1 MSGPTRDSRSLRIAM
16 FADFHPATLG
26 GIQTSMR
33 AQRTALERLGHRVT
47 VFTIP
52 PPELIPPDP
61 GIVVLATTGGLAVN
75 GYPVALPTRRNARLI
90 DAAFAERGF
99 DLVHAQT
106 TYGAGVAGLRA
117 ARRHGL
123 PLVQSMHSRDDS
135 FIERNSPFPYL
146 AALTMR
152 VLHGGFVGLR
162 TAMPRLP
169 ESRTARHAWRPLVA
183 QAQAAD
189 HVVVPTRHFAQR
201 LAAHGVDR
209 PMHVVS
215 NGVDDDLV
223 RALPQRSSDR
233 GGLLRVLWCG
243 RFSAE
248 KRPLEAIE
256 AVHRAEGCLL
266 DIYGAGALEPRLR
279 SAVDRLG
286 LRERVRLHGEVS
298 QAECL
303 AAMRTHDVL
312 LFPSAG
318 CDTQGMVLLEAVAAG
333 LPVLHC
339 DPDVTETVPAGGE
352 YRARDASTDALAEAL
367 RELADHPD
375 RLVAMREVL
384 ARHADRTLQSR
395 FTARLVSV
403 YTEAIAA
410 AASARLA

>member
-1 MSGPTRDSRSLRIAM
+1 MSADDRSLRIAM

-33 AQRTALERLGHRVT
+33 AQRAALERLGHRVT

-52 PPELIPPDP
+52 PPDPVPPDP
-61 GIVVLATTGGLAVN
+61 GIVVLATTAGLAVN
-75 GYPVALPTRRNARLI
+75 GYPVALPTRRNARLV
-90 DAAFAERGF
+90 DAVFAERGF
-99 DLVHAQT
+99 DVVHAQT
-106 TYGAGVAGLRA
+106 TYGAGIAGLRA

-123 PLVQSMHSRDDS
+123 PAVQSMHSRDDS

-152 VLHGGFVGLR
+152 VLHGSFVGLR
-162 TAMPRLP
+162 GTMPKSA

-183 QAQAAD
+183 QARAAD

-223 RALPQRSSDR
+223 RALPERPR
-233 GGLLRVLWCG
+233 GRDPLLRVLWCG

-248 KRPLEAIE
+248 KRPLDAIE
-256 AVHRAEGCLL
+256 AVHRAEGCTL
-266 DIYGAGALEPRLR
+266 DIYGAGALEARLR
-279 SAVDRLG
+279 AAVDRLG
-286 LRERVRLHGEVS
+286 LHERVRLHGEVS
-298 QAECL
+298 QAQCL
-303 AAMRTHDVL
+303 AAMRAHDVL

-318 CDTQGMVLLEAVAAG
+318 CDTQGMVLLEAVAVG

-339 DPDVTETVPAGGE
+339 DPDVTETVPEGGE
-352 YRARDASTDALAEAL
+352 FRARDASTAALAEAL
-367 RELADHPD
+367 RLLRAQPD
-375 RLVAMREVL
+375 RLAAMREVL
-384 ARHADRTLQSR
+384 TRHAGRTLQSR
-395 FTARLVSV
+395 FTERLVAV
-403 YTEAIAA
+403 YTEAITT
-410 AASARLA
+410 AASGRLP

>member
-1 MSGPTRDSRSLRIAM
+1 MSEPNGDGRALRIAM

-33 AQRTALERLGHRVT
+33 AQRAALERLGHHVT

-52 PPELIPPDP
+52 APRSTPPDP
-61 GIVVLATTGGLAVN
+61 DIVLLATTSGVTVN
-75 GYPVALPTRRNARLI
+75 GYPVALPTRRNARLV
-90 DAAFAERGF
+90 DAVFAVRGF
-99 DLVHAQT
+99 DVVHAQT

-123 PLVQSMHSRDDS
+123 PVVQSMHSRDDS
-135 FIERNSPFPYL
+135 FIERNSPSPYL
-146 AALTMR
+146 AALTTR
-152 VLHGGFVGLR
+152 LLHGAFVGLR
-162 TAMPRLP
+162 EAMPRLP

-189 HVVVPTRHFAQR
+189 QVVVPTRHFARR

-209 PMHVVS
+209 PIHVVS

-223 RALPQRSSDR
+223 RALPERSGSRDR
-233 GGLLRVLWCG
+233 ELRVLWCG

-248 KRPLEAIE
+248 KRPLDAIE
-256 AVHRAEGCLL
+256 AVHRDAGCTL
-266 DIYGAGALEPRLR
+266 DIYGAGALEARVR
-279 SAVDRLG
+279 AAVDRLG

-303 AAMRTHDVL
+303 AAMRFHDVL

-333 LPVLHC
+333 IPVLHC
-339 DPDVTETVPAGGE
+339 DPDVTETVPEGGE
-352 YRARDASTDALAEAL
+352 LRARDSSTDALAEAL
-367 RELADHPD
+367 RVLVEQPD
-375 RLVAMREVL
+375 RLAAMREVL
-384 ARHADRTLQSR
+384 ARHAGRTLQSR
-395 FTARLVSV
+395 FTERLVAV
-403 YTEAIAA
+403 YAEAIT
-410 AASARLA
+410 AASSGRLP

>member
-1 MSGPTRDSRSLRIAM
+1 MSEPPGDGRSLRIAM

-33 AQRTALERLGHRVT
+33 AQRAALERLGHRVT

-52 PPELIPPDP
+52 PPEPTPPDS
-61 GIVVLATTGGLAVN
+61 GIVVLTTTGGMSVN

-90 DAAFAERGF
+90 DTVFAERGF
-99 DLVHAQT
+99 DVVHAQT
-106 TYGAGVAGLRA
+106 TYGAGIAGLRA

-123 PLVQSMHSRDDS
+123 PVVQSMHSRDDS

-162 TAMPRLP
+162 KELPRLP

-209 PMHVVS
+209 PLHVVS

-223 RALPQRSSDR
+223 RALPERPRDR
-233 GGLLRVLWCG
+233 GQRLRVLWCG

-248 KRPLEAIE
+248 KRPLDAVE
-256 AVHRAEGCLL
+256 AVRLAEGCTL
-266 DIYGAGALEPRLR
+266 DIYGAGALETRLR
-279 SAVDRLG
+279 SAVDRPG

-303 AAMRTHDVL
+303 TAMRANDVL

-333 LPVLHC
+333 IPVLHC
-339 DPDVTETVPAGGE
+339 DPDVTETVPEGGE
-352 YRARDASTDALAEAL
+352 FRARDASTDALAEAL
-367 RELADHPD
+367 RLLAQQRD
-375 RLVAMREVL
+375 RLDAMREVL

-395 FTARLVSV
+395 FTERLVAV

-410 AASARLA
+410 SGRLP

>member
-1 MSGPTRDSRSLRIAM
+1 MSAQPADGPSLRIAM
-16 FADFHPATLG
+16 FSDFHPATLG

-33 AQRTALERLGHRVT
+33 AQRRALERLGHHVT

-52 PPELIPPDP
+52 PPQPGPPDP
-61 GIVVLATTGGLAVN
+61 GIVVLATTAGLAVN
-75 GYPVALPTRRNARLI
+75 GYPVALPTRGNARRI
-90 DAAFAERGF
+90 DAVFAERGF
-99 DLVHAQT
+99 DVVHTQT

-117 ARRHGL
+117 ARRQGI
-123 PLVQSMHSRDDS
+123 PVVQSMHSRDDS

-152 VLHGGFVGLR
+152 VLHGGFVRLR
-162 TAMPRLP
+162 ATMPRLP

-189 HVVVPTRHFAQR
+189 RVVVPTRHFAQR

-223 RALPQRSSDR
+223 RGLPKRPGERDP
-233 GGLLRVLWCG
+233 LLRVLWCG

-256 AVHRAEGCLL
+256 AVHRAEGCTL

-279 SAVDRLG
+279 SAVDGLG

-303 AAMRTHDVL
+303 AAMRAHDVL

-318 CDTQGMVLLEAVAAG
+318 CDTQGMVLLEAVAVG

-339 DPDVTETVPAGGE
+339 DPDVTETVPEGGE
-352 YRARDASTDALAEAL
+352 LRARDCSTTALADAL
-367 RELADHPD
+367 RTLADHPD
-375 RLVAMREVL
+375 SLDAMRAVL
-384 ARHADRTLQSR
+384 ARHAGRALQSR
-395 FTARLVSV
+395 FTTRLVSV

-410 AASARLA
+410 GASARLP

>member
-1 MSGPTRDSRSLRIAM
+1 MSEPEGGGRALRIAM
-16 FADFHPATLG
+16 FTDFHPATLG

-33 AQRTALERLGHRVT
+33 AQRTALERLGHQVT

-52 PPELIPPDP
+52 APESTPPDP
-61 GIVVLATTGGLAVN
+61 GIVVLATTGGATVN
-75 GYPVALPTRRNARLI
+75 GYPVALPTRRNARLV
-90 DAAFAERGF
+90 DAVFAERGF
-99 DLVHAQT
+99 DVVHTQT

-123 PLVQSMHSRDDS
+123 PVVQSMHSRDDS

-152 VLHGGFVGLR
+152 VLHGAFVGLR
-162 TAMPRLP
+162 KTMPRLP

-189 HVVVPTRHFAQR
+189 QVVVPTRHFARR

-209 PMHVVS
+209 PIHVVS

-223 RALPQRSSDR
+223 RALPERT
-233 GGLLRVLWCG
+233 GGHDARLRVLWCG

-248 KRPLEAIE
+248 KRPLDAVE
-256 AVHRAEGCLL
+256 AVHRAPGCTL

-279 SAVDRLG
+279 AVIDRLG
-286 LRERVRLHGEVS
+286 LSDRVRLHGEVS

-303 AAMRTHDVL
+303 TAMRSHDVL

-318 CDTQGMVLLEAVAAG
+318 CDTQGMVLLEAVAVG

-339 DPDVTETVPAGGE
+339 DPDVTETVPEGGE
-352 YRARDASTDALAEAL
+352 CRARDSSTGALAEAL
-367 RELADHPD
+367 RVLAQQPD
-375 RLVAMREVL
+375 RLDAMRDVL

-395 FTARLVSV
+395 FTERLVAV
-403 YTEAIAA
+403 YAEAIT
-410 AASARLA
+410 AASSGRLP